1 MGPKYAKGQRVAI
14 VSALD
19 VEGKPKYCD
28 VEKHVGQLGVIA
40 EYYRIGFKAE
50 NLPSDYYVY
59 ETRLDSDNSI
69 IAVPED
75 ALKPLI
81 G

>member
-1 MGPKYAKGQRVAI
+1 MQRYAKGQRVEV

-19 VEGKPKYCD
+19 GEGKPKYCD
-28 VEKHVGQLGVIA
+28 VEKHVGKLGVIV

-59 ETRLDSDNSI
+59 EIQLDSDNNI